1 MLLHFKH
8 LPFFAFLDL
17 FKQTNAGDLPSI
29 LIARCV
35 DGRGGRDSKV
45 LQEVLADLKKYGVKK
60 CLEIC
65 AIKGGRG
72 RSTPNGKYHLKF
84 PF

>member
-45 LQEVLADLKKYGVKK
+45 LQEVLADLKKWGKK
-60 CLEIC
+60 MSGNF
-65 AIKGGRG
+65 AIKGGVQII
-72 RSTPNGKYHLKF
+72 KMEI
-84 PF
+84 